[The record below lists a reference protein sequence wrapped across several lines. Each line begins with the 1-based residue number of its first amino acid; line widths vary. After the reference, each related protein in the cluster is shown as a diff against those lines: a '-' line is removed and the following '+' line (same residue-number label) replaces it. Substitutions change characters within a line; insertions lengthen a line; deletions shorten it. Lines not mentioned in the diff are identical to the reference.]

1 MVKLKIVKNYL
12 LTART
17 AVSLLL
23 RSFGPEEETLGT
35 TLHAV
40 HVIIEV
46 EETNSEHGS
55 ANTSLVNLTVH
66 PVMSKDETDENK
78 LDKGDGGKVGH
89 HKATLDSI
97 DIISGFGSVLFHHFS
112 SAVSGHFYFILRK

>member
-1 MVKLKIVKNYL
+1 
-12 LTART
+12 
-17 AVSLLL
+17 
-23 RSFGPEEETLGT
+23 
-35 TLHAV
+35 
-40 HVIIEV
+40 VIIEV

-66 PVMSKDETDENK
+66 PVMSKDETDENE

-89 HKATLDSI
+89 HKATLNSI
-97 DIISGFGSVLFHHFS
+97 DIISGFGSVLFHTL

>member
-17 AVSLLL
+17 TVSLLL
-23 RSFGPEEETLGT
+23 RSLGPEEETLGT

-40 HVIIEV
+40 EVVIHV

-66 PVMSKDETDENK
+66 PVVSKDETDENK
-78 LDKGDGGKVGH
+78 LDKGDRGELGH
-89 HKATLDSI
+89 HKAMLNSL
-97 DIISGFGSVLFHHFS
+97 DIISGFGSVLFHTL

>member
-17 AVSLLL
+17 TRVLLLL
-23 RSFGPEEETLGT
+23 RSLGPEEETLGT

-66 PVMSKDETDENK
+66 PVVSKDETDENE
-78 LDKGDGGKVGH
+78 LDKGDRGELGH
-89 HKATLDSI
+89 HKAMLNSL
-97 DIISGFGSVLFHHFS
+97 DIISGFGSVLFHTL

>member
-17 AVSLLL
+17 TVSLLL
-23 RSFGPEEETLGT
+23 RSLGPEEETLGT

-55 ANTSLVNLTVH
+55 ADTSLVNLTVH
-66 PVMSKDETDENK
+66 PVVSKDETDENE
-78 LDKGDGGKVGH
+78 LDKGDRGELGH
-89 HKATLDSI
+89 HKAMLNSL
-97 DIISGFGSVLFHHFS
+97 DIISGFGGVLFHTL

>member
-23 RSFGPEEETLGT
+23 RSLGPEEETLGT

-66 PVMSKDETDENK
+66 PVMSKDETDENE

-89 HKATLDSI
+89 HKATLNSI
-97 DIISGFGSVLFHHFS
+97 DIISGFGSVLFHTL